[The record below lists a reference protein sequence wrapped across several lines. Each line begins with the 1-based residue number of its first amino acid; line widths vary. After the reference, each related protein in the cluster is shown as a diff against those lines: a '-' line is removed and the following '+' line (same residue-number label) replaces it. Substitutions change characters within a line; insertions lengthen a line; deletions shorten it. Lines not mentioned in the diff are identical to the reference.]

1 MIEERRKYH
10 ESTGYKYLELAG
22 VDNDD
27 SMGEFDELNSALK
40 TFFFDFCYFQEKEQ
54 NLQRLIF
61 YFLLK
66 EKAW

>member
-1 MIEERRKYH
+1 
-10 ESTGYKYLELAG
+10 
-22 VDNDD
+22 
-27 SMGEFDELNSALK
+27 MGEFDELNCALK

-66 EKAW
+66 EKA